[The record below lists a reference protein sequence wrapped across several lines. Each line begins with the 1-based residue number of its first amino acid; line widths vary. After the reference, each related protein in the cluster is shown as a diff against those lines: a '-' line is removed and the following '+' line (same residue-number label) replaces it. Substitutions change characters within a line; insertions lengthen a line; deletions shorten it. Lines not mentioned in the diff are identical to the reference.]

1 VLPAA
6 LADQR
11 DRFNYV
17 VAEGRR
23 TYADFDV
30 TILAQQVQGPL
41 ANLVEASE
49 RVAPGSGAGVLAA
62 IFGPVVQLVGQH
74 RLGGGS
80 HDLLLA
86 RLPGMAGLVVA
97 DPPRVFGSLAN
108 AVVHLQRYRAPVDE
122 WLRRVENAA
131 ASGGVTTT
139 LQAGQVA
146 AWVLGLSHFRDG
158 ALAVASTLS
167 DEAFSAALGATEVS
181 ARAEALEKLRRD
193 RWWRPGHT
201 LSDRPRV
208 VHRVGAFRG
217 FGGTFLSPP
226 RLGTRDDHIVIRA
239 GDDAWALHADAWG
252 ATLTRTNP
260 DGVEFASPSP
270 AAIPPGVQPYSAA
283 VVSDI
288 TALAIPTSYKVLVVE
303 PGA

>member
-1 VLPAA
+1 VLAAA

-30 TILAQQVQGPL
+30 TIFSQQVQGPL
-41 ANLVEASE
+41 ANLVEACEKVS
-49 RVAPGSGAGVLAA
+49 PGSGAGVLAA

-86 RLPGMAGLVVA
+86 GLPGMARLVVG

-108 AVVHLQRYRAPVDE
+108 AVVHLHRYGAPVDE
-122 WLRRVENAA
+122 WLRRVETAA
-131 ASGGVTTT
+131 DSGGVTTT
-139 LQAGQVA
+139 LRAGQVA

-158 ALAVASTLS
+158 ALEVASTLS
-167 DEAFSAALGATEVS
+167 DEAFSAALGATEPA
-181 ARAEALEKLRRD
+181 ARAGALEELRRD
-193 RWWRPGHT
+193 RWWKPGRT
-201 LSDRPRV
+201 SPEGPRV

-217 FGGTFLSPP
+217 FGGTFLAAP

-239 GDDAWALHADAWG
+239 GDDAWVLHADAWG
-252 ATLTRTNP
+252 ATLTRTGP
-260 DGVEFASPSP
+260 DGIDFVPPSP
-270 AAIPPGVQPYSAA
+270 AAIPPGVHPYSAA
-283 VVSDI
+283 AVADI
-288 TALAIPTSYKVLVVE
+288 TAVAVPTSYKVLVVE